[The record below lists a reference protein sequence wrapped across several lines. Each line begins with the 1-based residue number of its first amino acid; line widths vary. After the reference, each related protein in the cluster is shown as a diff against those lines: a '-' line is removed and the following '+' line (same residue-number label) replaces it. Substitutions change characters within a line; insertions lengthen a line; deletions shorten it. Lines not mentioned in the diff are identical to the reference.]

1 MGNLSVHAGKVP
13 KSPDGASLGPMLI
26 YAGIDEAGY
35 GPMLGPLC
43 IGAATFILPDADP
56 AEGAPDLWSQ
66 LSEAICRKVSDKKK
80 RIAVNDSKLLKG
92 ASGSKAHPSR
102 HLERGVVSF
111 LGALDRNI
119 PSSDIALFE
128 RVGVSLPEE
137 QWYAGDQIPLP
148 LDGTLEA
155 RRISASVL
163 NRALRKTGIQLDD
176 LACETIHPHQINAAA
191 NRRERKS
198 SLNLAGALRLADGV
212 RRRHPDKHPRVVIDR
227 QGGRQSY
234 REQLALA
241 WPNCAVRILGET
253 PRISRYRLEFAEGP
267 LTISFEA
274 ESESANLPA
283 ALASMTAKLVR
294 ELHMMR
300 LNRFFG
306 VRVPE
311 LKPTAGYV
319 QDGRRFMQDV
329 DPVCR
334 ELKLDESQLVRS
346 V

>member
-1 MGNLSVHAGKVP
+1 
-13 KSPDGASLGPMLI
+13 MLV

-56 AEGAPDLWSQ
+56 ADGPPDLWN
-66 LSEAICRKVSDKKK
+66 LLAEAVCRKVSDKKK
-80 RIAVNDSKLLKG
+80 RIAVNDSKVLKG
-92 ASGSKAHPSR
+92 ASGSKAHPCR

-111 LGALDRNI
+111 LADMDHAV
-119 PSSDIALFE
+119 PSSDIELFE
-128 RVGVSLPEE
+128 RVGVSVPEDP
-137 QWYAGDQIPLP
+137 WYAGDEIPLP

-163 NRALRKTGIQLDD
+163 GRVLKNTGIKLDAI
-176 LACETIHPHQINAAA
+176 ACETIHPHQINAAA
-191 NRRERKS
+191 NRHERKS

-212 RRRHPDKHPRVVIDR
+212 RRRHPATHPRVVIDR

-241 WPNCAVRILGET
+241 WPNCTIRILGET
-253 PRISRYRLEFAEGP
+253 PRVSRYRLEFAEGP
-267 LTISFEA
+267 LTLSFEA
-274 ESESANLPA
+274 ESESANFPA

-319 QDGRRFMQDV
+319 QDGRRFMQEV

-334 ELKLDESQLVRS
+334 ELSLDESQLVRC

>member
-1 MGNLSVHAGKVP
+1 
-13 KSPDGASLGPMLI
+13 MLV

-56 AEGAPDLWSQ
+56 ADGAPDLWDL
-66 LSEAICRKVSDKKK
+66 LSEAVCRKVSDKKK
-80 RIAVNDSKLLKG
+80 RIAINDSKVLKG
-92 ASGSKAHPSR
+92 ASSSKAHPCR

-111 LGALDRNI
+111 LGGLEHAV
-119 PSSDIALFE
+119 PTSDAGLYE
-128 RVGVSLPEE
+128 RVGVSLPEDP
-137 QWYAGDQIPLP
+137 WYAGEQIQLP

-163 NRALRKTGIQLDD
+163 NRVLQKTGVQLGHI
-176 LACETIHPHQINAAA
+176 ACETIHPNQINAAA
-191 NRRERKS
+191 IRHERKS
-198 SLNLAGALRLADGV
+198 SLNLAAALRLAEDV
-212 RRRHPDKHPRVVIDR
+212 RRRHAGRHPRVVIDR

-241 WPNCAVRILGET
+241 WPQAAVRILGET
-253 PRISRYRLEFAEGP
+253 PRISRYRLEFPDGP

-274 ESESANLPA
+274 ESESGNLPA

-306 VRVPE
+306 VHVPE

-334 ELKLDESQLVRS
+334 ELSLNENQLVRC

>member
-1 MGNLSVHAGKVP
+1 
-13 KSPDGASLGPMLI
+13 MLV

-56 AEGAPDLWSQ
+56 ADGAPDLWSL
-66 LSEAICRKVSDKKK
+66 LSEAVCRKVSDKKK
-80 RIAVNDSKLLKG
+80 RIAINDSKVLKG
-92 ASGSKAHPSR
+92 ASGSKAHPCR

-111 LGALDRNI
+111 LGGLEHAV
-119 PSSDIALFE
+119 PASDLGLFE
-128 RVGVSLPEE
+128 RVGVGLPEE
-137 QWYAGDQIPLP
+137 PWYAGEQIPLP

-163 NRALRKTGIQLDD
+163 NRVLQKTGIQLGHI
-176 LACETIHPHQINAAA
+176 ACETIHPHQINAAA
-191 NRRERKS
+191 NRHERKS
-198 SLNLAGALRLADGV
+198 ALNLAGALRLADGV
-212 RRRHPDKHPRVVIDR
+212 RRRHPDTHPRVVIDR

-241 WPNCAVRILGET
+241 WPNATVRILGET

-267 LTISFEA
+267 ITISFEA

-334 ELKLDESQLVRS
+334 ELSLNENELVRC